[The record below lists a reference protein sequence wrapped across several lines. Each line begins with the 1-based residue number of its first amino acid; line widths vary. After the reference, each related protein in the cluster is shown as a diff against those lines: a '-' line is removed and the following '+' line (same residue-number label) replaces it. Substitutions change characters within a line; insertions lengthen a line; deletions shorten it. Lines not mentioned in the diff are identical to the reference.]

1 MGQDAT
7 ASCPG
12 QGQFAVV
19 VCIVSCINLWA
30 GNPLWNVRISG
41 QMIAFVLLR
50 VLLVL
55 LLVAA
60 NAFFAAAEFALVSVR
75 DTRIQQLIDAR
86 RIGARILQRLH
97 RRLDEVVNGVQ
108 LGVTVVS
115 LTLGWIGEPM
125 VAHFVESFQFLQRVP
140 HAMVYAHTIAIV
152 IAFGLI
158 TFMHVI
164 LGELVPK
171 SLALQRAEQVALA
184 VAAPMDVFLTL
195 TRPVTFIM
203 GKSAGYVLRIF
214 GLRKMRQ
221 GPVHSPDEVK
231 LIVSASR
238 ELGQIAQAQEEM
250 VHHAL
255 ELENIT
261 AREVMVPRPDIFSL
275 PGDLTLQEALDHVV
289 EEQHSR
295 VPVYDPKSGPEHIIG
310 VLYAKDLMRWVLRLT
325 ARPLHPM
332 PARGPDVRIGD
343 MKIGETTI
351 GEMKISQMM
360 HDALVVPETKPLS
373 ELLDEFKERKRHM
386 AIVVDEFGSTAGLIT
401 VEDILEQL
409 VGEIEDE
416 FDVVPHQPSALGESK
431 SLVLDGTVGLRDLE
445 SQYDLL
451 LPRDAGFETLAGFM
465 LSRLQKIP
473 AIGDSCYYGGRRF
486 TVQEMDGY
494 RISRVKIED
503 VQPVAV
509 QAGA

>member
-1 MGQDAT
+1 
-7 ASCPG
+7 
-12 QGQFAVV
+12 
-19 VCIVSCINLWA
+19 
-30 GNPLWNVRISG
+30 
-41 QMIAFVLLR
+41 MIAFVLLR

-97 RRLDEVVNGVQ
+97 RNLDEVVNGVQ

-125 VAHFVESFQFLQRVP
+125 VAHFVESFQFLHRVP
-140 HAMVYAHTIAIV
+140 HAMVYAHTIAIA

-203 GKSAGYVLRIF
+203 SRSAASVLRIF

-275 PGDLTLQEALDHVV
+275 PGDLTLQEALEHVV

-295 VPVYDPKSGPEHIIG
+295 VPVYDPQSGPEHIIG

-325 ARPLHPM
+325 ARPLQPI
-332 PARGPDVRIGD
+332 PARGPE
-343 MKIGETTI
+343 MKIGEI
-351 GEMKISQMM
+351 KIAEMKISQVM

-416 FDVVPHQPSALGESK
+416 FDVVPHEPSQLGESK
-431 SLVLDGTVGLRDLE
+431 SLVLDGTVSLRDLE

-473 AIGDSCYYGGRRF
+473 AIGDACYYGGRRF
-486 TVQEMDGY
+486 TVAEMDGH
-494 RISRVKIED
+494 RISRVRIED
-503 VQPVAV
+503 AQPAAA
-509 QAGA
+509 QAGD

>member
-1 MGQDAT
+1 
-7 ASCPG
+7 
-12 QGQFAVV
+12 
-19 VCIVSCINLWA
+19 
-30 GNPLWNVRISG
+30 
-41 QMIAFVLLR
+41 MIAFVLLR

-60 NAFFAAAEFALVSVR
+60 NAFFAAAEFALVTVR
-75 DTRIQQLIDAR
+75 ETRIQQLIAAR
-86 RIGARILQRLH
+86 RIGARILLRLH
-97 RRLDEVVNGVQ
+97 RSLDEVVNGVQ
-108 LGVTVVS
+108 LGVTIVS

-125 VAHFVESFQFLQRVP
+125 VAHFVENLSFLQRVP
-140 HAMVYAHTIAIV
+140 HALIYAHGIAIA

-184 VAAPMDVFLTL
+184 VAAPMDVWLTL
-195 TRPVTFIM
+195 TRPLTYIM
-203 GKSAGYVLRIF
+203 SSSAASVLTMF

-238 ELGQIAQAQEEM
+238 ELGQIAAAQEEM

-255 ELENIT
+255 DLENIS
-261 AREVMVPRPDIFSL
+261 AREVMKPRPDIFSL
-275 PGDLTLQEALDHVV
+275 PGDMKLQDALDKIV

-295 VPVYDPKSGPEHIIG
+295 VPVYDPQSGPEHIIG
-310 VLYAKDLMRWVLRLT
+310 ILYAKDLMRWVRLRLSP
-325 ARPLHPM
+325 RLPVPVGM
-332 PARGPDVRIGD
+332 RIAD
-343 MKIGETTI
+343 
-351 GEMKISQMM
+351 MKISQIM
-360 HDALVVPETKPLS
+360 HDALVVPETKPVA
-373 ELLDEFKERKRHM
+373 ELLEEFKERKRHM

-416 FDVVPHQPSALGESK
+416 FDVATADAVELGQEK
-431 SLVLDGTVGLRDLE
+431 TMVLDGTVSLRDLE

-473 AIGDSCYYGGRRF
+473 ASGDSCYYGGRKF
-486 TVQEMDGY
+486 TVDEMEGH
-494 RISRVKIED
+494 RIARVKIED
-503 VQPVAV
+503 VQPAAA
-509 QAGA
+509 QAGD

>member
-1 MGQDAT
+1 
-7 ASCPG
+7 
-12 QGQFAVV
+12 
-19 VCIVSCINLWA
+19 
-30 GNPLWNVRISG
+30 
-41 QMIAFVLLR
+41 MIAFVLLR

-55 LLVAA
+55 FLVAA

-97 RRLDEVVNGVQ
+97 RNLDEVVNGVQ

-125 VAHFVESFQFLQRVP
+125 VARFVESFRFLHEVP
-140 HAMVYAHTIAIV
+140 HALVYAHTIAIV

-195 TRPVTFIM
+195 TRPLIFIM
-203 GKSAGYVLRIF
+203 GNAAGSVLRIF

-221 GPVHSPDEVK
+221 GPVHSADEVK
-231 LIVSASR
+231 LIVTASR
-238 ELGQIAQAQEEM
+238 ELGQIAATQEEM

-275 PGDLTLQEALDHVV
+275 PGDLSLQDAIDRVV

-295 VPVYDPKSGPEHIIG
+295 IPVYDPKSGPEHIIG
-310 VLYAKDLMRWVLRLT
+310 VLYAKDLMRWVGLRMT
-325 ARPLHPM
+325 ARPLQTV
-332 PARGPDVRIGD
+332 PARVS
-343 MKIGETTI
+343 
-351 GEMKISQMM
+351 EMKVSQIM
-360 HDALVVPETKPLS
+360 HDALVVPETKRLS

-416 FDVVPHQPSALGESK
+416 FDVVALEAAQSGETK
-431 SLVLDGTVGLRDLE
+431 ARVLDGTLGLRDLE

-451 LPRDAGFETLAGFM
+451 LPREAGFETLAGFM

-473 AIGDSCYYGGRRF
+473 AVGDFCYYGGRRF
-486 TVQEMDGY
+486 TVEEMDAH
-494 RISRVKIED
+494 RISRVRVED
-503 VQPVAV
+503 VQPAAA
-509 QAGA
+509 QAGD